1 MKRITNVLLLLT
13 LSLTLTSS
21 PTLAQEAV
29 TCQSDVIVQRDDWLS
44 KLADKF
50 WNDPT
55 AYPIIAEATN
65 AKNALDPSYA
75 RIDDV
80 DFIDVGWKLCIPG
93 SPTPIGSTED
103 APPPIILKVWD
114 IWSDAEESQVIETL
128 NREFE
133 IAHPNV
139 EIRRTAKTIVN
150 MQATARPALGNPDG
164 PDIVQ
169 VNPGRLDLAALVAAG
184 LLADLTP
191 YWQKYGWASRFPAPL
206 AARNRVLDDGSAYG
220 RGNIYG
226 LAPTAEL
233 VGVFYN
239 KEKFAAAGVTVPAT
253 LAEFE
258 DVMATLKA
266 AGEIPLML
274 GNLDGWPAINL
285 YGEIQNTFINDSTYL
300 DDLIYRRDRTSFDR
314 STAEQAAAKYKDWIE
329 RGYFL
334 PDFNGLSYDEVWSQ
348 FNDDQGAMLI
358 SGSWLSDDLLAGPN
372 GSDLGFFLLP
382 PLAEGDEKLTL
393 AGASAAYVIRQGSA
407 NTELAAEYIDWMMS
421 ERAMQLWQQAGLTP
435 IVPVDSS
442 PDEPGLEADINA
454 AWRQLVEQ
462 ERIGPYLDWAT
473 PTFYNTL
480 AVSLQ
485 ELGDSQITPTEFAQE
500 LQADYAAFQAQ
511 Q

>member
-1 MKRITNVLLLLT
+1 MKKIIKFLLLFAFI
-13 LSLTLTSS
+13 LTSS
-21 PTLAQEAV
+21 PALAQEAV
-29 TCQSDVIVQRDDWLS
+29 TCQSDAIVQRDDWLS

-50 WNDPT
+50 WDDPT

-65 AKNALDPSYA
+65 AKNALDSSYA

-93 SPTPIGSTED
+93 LPTQIGSTED
-103 APPPIILKVWD
+103 TPAPTILKVWD
-114 IWSDAEESQVIETL
+114 IWSAAGESQVIETL

-133 IAHPNV
+133 TAHSNV

-150 MQATARPALGNPDG
+150 MQATTRPALGNPDG
-164 PDIVQ
+164 PDVAQ
-169 VNPGRLDLAALVAAG
+169 VNPGRSDLAALVAAG

-191 YWQKYGWASRFPAPL
+191 YWQEYRWTNRFPAPL

-239 KEKFAAAGVTVPAT
+239 KEKFAAAGVTVPTT

-258 DVMATLKA
+258 EVMATLKA

-285 YGEIQNTFINDSTYL
+285 YGEIQNAFINDSTYL
-300 DDLIYRRDRTSFDR
+300 DDLIYRRNRTSFDR
-314 STAEQAAAKYKDWIE
+314 STAEQAAVKYKEWIDQ
-329 RGYFL
+329 GYFP
-334 PDFNGLSYDEVWSQ
+334 PDFNGLAYDEAWQ
-348 FNDDQGAMLI
+348 KFNNDQGAMLI
-358 SGSWLSDDLLAGPN
+358 SGSWLSNDLLAGPN

-382 PLAEGDEKLTL
+382 PLAKGDEKMTL
-393 AGASAAYVIRQGSA
+393 AGASAAYVIRQNSP

-421 ERAMQLWQQAGLTP
+421 DRAMQLWQQAGLTP
-435 IVPVDSS
+435 VVPVDSS

-454 AWRQLVEQ
+454 AWGQLVEQ

-480 AVSLQ
+480 AISLQ
-485 ELGDSQITPTEFAQE
+485 ELGDDQMTPLEFAQE

>member
-1 MKRITNVLLLLT
+1 MKKLIKILLLFAFI
-13 LSLTLTSS
+13 LTSS
-21 PTLAQEAV
+21 PALAQEAV

-50 WNDPT
+50 WDDPS
-55 AYPIIAEATN
+55 AYPVIAEATN

-93 SPTPIGSTED
+93 SPANIGSTED
-103 APPPIILKVWD
+103 APAPTILKVWD
-114 IWSDAEESQVIETL
+114 IWTADAESQVIETL
-128 NREFE
+128 HREFE
-133 IAHPNV
+133 AAHPNV

-164 PDIVQ
+164 PDIAQ
-169 VNPGRLDLAALVAAG
+169 VNPGRSDLAALVAAG

-191 YWQKYGWASRFPAPL
+191 YWQEYGWANRFPAPL
-206 AARNRVLDDGSAYG
+206 ATRNRVLDDGSAYG

-258 DVMATLKA
+258 EAMATLKA
-266 AGEIPLML
+266 AGEIPLMF
-274 GNLDGWPAINL
+274 GNLDGWPAIHL
-285 YGEIQNTFINDSTYL
+285 YSEIQNAFINNPAYL
-300 DDLIYRRDRTSFDR
+300 DNLIYGRNEANFDV
-314 STAEQAAAKYKDWIE
+314 SVHEQAAATYRDWVDQ
-329 RGYFL
+329 GYFP
-334 PDFNGLSYDEVWSQ
+334 PDFNGLAYDEAWQ
-348 FNDDQGAMLI
+348 LFNNEQGAMLFG
-358 SGSWLSDDLLAGPN
+358 GSWLSNDLLGAN
-372 GSDLGFFLLP
+372 LGFFLLP
-382 PLAEGDEKLTL
+382 PLAKGDEKMTL

-435 IVPVDSS
+435 VVPVDSS

-480 AVSLQ
+480 TISLQ
-485 ELGDSQITPTEFAQE
+485 ELGDDQITPTEFAQE
-500 LQADYAAFQAQ
+500 LRADYAAFQAQ